1 MVTKQDFHLVYSQ
14 FIQQYGVLFEK
25 NEVPLTELERKK
37 TSQYYWFI
45 LFFFITFSA
54 LGGVTY
60 YFNAAKGVTVG
71 MLVFVIFD
79 ALIVG
84 SFYFSLRNT
93 LKRGKK
99 VIIKAVVTSKKS
111 GKSNEIGLSG
121 QEYVGVSSVEYDTL
135 DFGDIIQVDK
145 VGTFITFT
153 HSITKLG
160 SIFDPASI
168 SNANG

>member
-1 MVTKQDFHLVYSQ
+1 MVTKQEFLLEYPQ

-25 NEVPLTELERKK
+25 NEVPMTETDRKK
-37 TSQYYWFI
+37 TSQYYWLI
-45 LFFFITFSA
+45 LFLFIMFSA

-60 YFNAAKGVTVG
+60 YFNASKGVTIG
-71 MLVFVIFD
+71 MIVFVLLDVVI
-79 ALIVG
+79 IG
-84 SFYFSLRNT
+84 SFYVSLRKT
-93 LKRGKK
+93 LKLGKK

-121 QEYVGVSSVEYDTL
+121 QEYIGVSSVEYDTL
-135 DFGDIIQVDK
+135 EFGDIIQVDK
-145 VGTFITFT
+145 VGTFITFV

-168 SNANG
+168 SK